1 MRDDGDQE
9 SDEYSNIPAL
19 IPHIIFDSDS
29 RRDYDSCY
37 VCDSDSIGD
46 DDSDYDDMPSI
57 VDPYYNS
64 RDDEESVDDVPKKSN
79 YSG

>member
-9 SDEYSNIPAL
+9 SDEYRNIPAL
-19 IPHIIFDSDS
+19 IPHIIYDSDS
-29 RRDYDSCY
+29 RRDYDSCH

-64 RDDEESVDDVPKKSN
+64 RDYEESVDDVPNKI
-79 YSG
+79 